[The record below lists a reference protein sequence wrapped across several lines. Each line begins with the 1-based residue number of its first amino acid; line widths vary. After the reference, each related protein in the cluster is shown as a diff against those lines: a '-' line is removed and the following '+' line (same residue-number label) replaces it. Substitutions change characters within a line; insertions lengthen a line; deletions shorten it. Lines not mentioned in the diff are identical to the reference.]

1 MCLHGMLRI
10 KPITVHTWNIHVARH
25 CKGRALHHNQFSSTF
40 FDYLKTENTCCIKNP
55 VTWYKNL

>member
-40 FDYLKTENTCCIKNP
+40 FDYLKTEKYMLDKKSCDI
-55 VTWYKNL
+55 V